1 MPSFDVVTVTKR
13 QGWENGAWQTMQ
25 KQTELPGQWI
35 VIYEEPIKLPHFKW
49 IVTEHAPEKI
59 RASNLNASLNAG
71 LRKVTADYVIFYQD
85 FIDLP
90 RDCFKKLMEL
100 ADERTFVTTA
110 TINDDGS
117 DDARYTGA
125 DSVRKIRPEQW
136 EANVSIAPMKVL
148 RELGGFE
155 EALDDGWS
163 WDNVLVAQKAA
174 TLGCKFIIDET
185 NRPQL
190 LPHEQTS
197 KLKLTINDRRCAQII
212 AEIRDGRRPLKSPY
226 LD

>member
-1 MPSFDVVTVTKR
+1 MHSFDCLTVTKR
-13 QGWENGAWQTMQ
+13 QGWEQGAWDTIR
-25 KQTELPGQWI
+25 KQTVLPGKWI

-49 IVTEHAPEKI
+49 IEIEKAPEKV

-90 RDCFKKLMEL
+90 RDCFEKLISL

-117 DDARYTGA
+117 NDARYTGQ
-125 DSVRKIRPEQW
+125 DVVRKIRPEQW
-136 EANVSIAPMKVL
+136 EANVSIAPMKML
-148 RELGGFE
+148 KALGGFE
-155 EALDDGWS
+155 ERLDEGWA
-163 WDNVLVAQKAA
+163 WDNVHLAQRAA
-174 TLGCKFIIDET
+174 MLGCRFLIDET

-197 KLKLTINDRRCAQII
+197 KLKLTINDHRCAESI
-212 AEIRDGRRPLKSPY
+212 AKIRLGEAPLKCDY
-226 LD
+226 L